1 MGAARAYAP
10 YIVLPFAVAVGT
22 VGYFIE
28 TRFRKNEKWAQ
39 EKPSTLEERTLRQI
53 DALEDP
59 TKVQSLKYKEGMPQT
74 IFERNQ
80 GYKTGF
86 TGRSME
92 LGETSAD
99 SRSWQDRCSMS
110 IFKLIHLEKCSSLN
124 LKKKNY
130 VSEVIDNNIGKKMF
144 KPL

>member
-22 VGYFIE
+22 VGYFVE
-28 TRFRKNEKWAQ
+28 TRIRNSDKWAK

-53 DALEDP
+53 DALEDA
-59 TKVQSLKYKEGMPQT
+59 TKVQSLKYKEGIPNT

-86 TGRSME
+86 TGRSLE
-92 LGETSAD
+92 LGETAAD
-99 SRSWQDRCSMS
+99 SRSSTQS
-110 IFKLIHLEKCSSLN
+110 
-124 LKKKNY
+124 
-130 VSEVIDNNIGKKMF
+130 
-144 KPL
+144 

>member
-1 MGAARAYAP
+1 MVWPLIMGAARAYAP
-10 YIVLPFAVAVGT
+10 YIVLPFAAVVGT

-28 TRFRKNEKWAQ
+28 NRFRKNEKWAQ

-53 DALEDP
+53 DTLEDP
-59 TKVQSLKYKEGMPQT
+59 TKVQSLKYREGMPQT

-92 LGETSAD
+92 LGDTSPD
-99 SRSWQDRCSMS
+99 SRSKTQS
-110 IFKLIHLEKCSSLN
+110 
-124 LKKKNY
+124 
-130 VSEVIDNNIGKKMF
+130 
-144 KPL
+144 

>member
-1 MGAARAYAP
+1 MVWPLIMGAARAYAP

-53 DALEDP
+53 DTLEDP

-92 LGETSAD
+92 LGDTTAD
-99 SRSWQDRCSMS
+99 SRSNTQS
-110 IFKLIHLEKCSSLN
+110 
-124 LKKKNY
+124 
-130 VSEVIDNNIGKKMF
+130 
-144 KPL
+144 

>member
-1 MGAARAYAP
+1 MVWPLIMGAARAYAP

-22 VGYFIE
+22 VGCFIE

-99 SRSWQDRCSMS
+99 SRSNTQS
-110 IFKLIHLEKCSSLN
+110 
-124 LKKKNY
+124 
-130 VSEVIDNNIGKKMF
+130 
-144 KPL
+144 